1 MNTKS
6 VSELELTEAG
16 SRNENEVTNKSEA
29 NKKSEGTSGHRLT
42 YLEKVKNIFKFFT
55 VEPFLLCYIM
65 PNIISSLAVQKL
77 NMEKACRS
85 DLNFT
90 EEICALAFS
99 GDAQEDNITT
109 AALNGAQKLVADMT
123 AWKQPLQSGIP
134 AIAILFVGAWSDR
147 TGNRKALM
155 LVPIMGEL
163 ISAVGLLLTTYFFL
177 EWPLWVTALIEAL
190 PSAFTGGL
198 SIALM
203 GSYSYIAD
211 VTTVESRTFRI
222 GVVAVI
228 VTLGI
233 PLGSSISGVLTEAVG
248 YYGIFGIGTLLY
260 VFAFIQTYFRVHDV
274 KRVDIEGSFLD
285 KLIQFFHPKH
295 AWETISLLFL
305 SSKKQLIQ
313 ILLVI
318 WAHIVI
324 TGPVYGEA
332 GVMFLYTLKKYNMTV
347 VEFSLFSTYSILLG
361 LGGTTIAVTVFSKW
375 LKIHDALIGVLATT
389 CKVTASFVY
398 SLAPT
403 KSWFY
408 SGPAFDLFGNS
419 GTTAIRSL
427 GTKVVDQDK
436 VGKMCSLIGFVEA
449 IIPVIYSPLYSKVYS
464 LTLDTFSGAF
474 YLLGGFMTMPAF
486 FIFIFLY
493 FIQRREARDRV
504 QNPDAKEE
512 HAHANPVSVL

>member
-1 MNTKS
+1 MNNKT
-6 VSELELTEAG
+6 VSELELTEIVNQDQNG
-16 SRNENEVTNKSEA
+16 NNDKREISDGKEEKSE
-29 NKKSEGTSGHRLT
+29 NISCLD
-42 YLEKVKNIFKFFT
+42 KVKKVLTFFT

-65 PNIISSLAVQKL
+65 PNVISSLAVQKL

-90 EEICALAFS
+90 EEICSLALS
-99 GDAQEDNITT
+99 GNITDNVT
-109 AALNGAQKLVADMT
+109 TNALNGAQKMVADMT

-134 AIAILFVGAWSDR
+134 AIAILFVGAWSDK

-155 LVPIMGEL
+155 LVPIIGEL
-163 ISAVGLLLTTYFFL
+163 ISAIGLLLATYFFL

-190 PSAFTGGL
+190 PSAFSGGI

-260 VFAFIQTYFRVHDV
+260 ILAFIQTYFRVHDV
-274 KRVDIEGSFLD
+274 RRVDMEGTFIQ
-285 KLIQFFHPKH
+285 KVIQFFHPKH
-295 AWETISLLFL
+295 VWDTISLLFL
-305 SSKKQLIQ
+305 TRKRQLIQ
-313 ILLVI
+313 IILVI

-324 TGPVYGEA
+324 IGPVYGEA
-332 GVMFLYTLKKYNMTV
+332 GVMYLYTLKKFNMNI
-347 VEFSLFSTYSILLG
+347 VEFSLFSTYSILMG
-361 LGGTTIAVTVFSKW
+361 LAGTTIAVTVFSKW
-375 LKIHDALIGVLATT
+375 LKMHDALIGAIATT
-389 CKVTASFVY
+389 CKVMSSFVY
-398 SLAPT
+398 SLAPS
-403 KSWFY
+403 KAWFY
-408 SGPAFDLFGNS
+408 SGPAFDFFGNS

-449 IIPVIYSPLYSKVYS
+449 IVPVIYTPLYSKVYS
-464 LTLDTFSGAF
+464 NTLDTFSGAF
-474 YLLGGFMTMPAF
+474 YLLGGFMTVPAF
-486 FIFIFLY
+486 FIFLCVYFLH
-493 FIQRREARDRV
+493 RRQARDQV
-504 QNPDAKEE
+504 TNPDAKEM
-512 HAHANPVSVL
+512 HAHENSVTVL